1 MSEFSCIL
9 LFMSDDSRWVF
20 MILSNI
26 YDGKFP
32 QKQYSLCHSFQPLT
46 FFQKSMIIDFCHGP
60 HCVKSIRIRSFSG
73 PYFLTFAMNTEKYS
87 VSLRIQSNR
96 GKTRTKKTRNTD
108 TFLAVPHYASGQV
121 SAGSIRLLFIF
132 RGVFRTQFLQK
143 TSIVNFRLHSK
154 YASDTVDTT
163 L

>member
-1 MSEFSCIL
+1 
-9 LFMSDDSRWVF
+9 
-20 MILSNI
+20 
-26 YDGKFP
+26 
-32 QKQYSLCHSFQPLT
+32 
-46 FFQKSMIIDFCHGP
+46 MIIDFCHGP

-73 PYFLTFAMNTEKYS
+73 PYFLTFGMNTERYS
-87 VSLRIQSNR
+87 VSLRIQSNC

-108 TFLAVPHYASGQV
+108 TFLAVPNYASGQV
-121 SAGSIRLLFIF
+121 SVGSVGLLFIF

-163 L
+163 LWKYWCIYCLYYAPLCQSLAEFCYILCLLKLQVFSLWPANY